1 MFENHKNVF
10 KIVIIL
16 RGVLKFKFCYWYTQ
30 RLKIM
35 EVDLHLFDYLGLD
48 ILLAGLREIFIRPG
62 IRGLD
67 QNSGLHFLR
76 TLNWA
81 KKDLIYSCYNNKLK
95 SMSVFVALLVVSLL
109 VGFIVGFIDRKQSA
123 DRFKFRNL
131 QFQIELKIFR
141 LEQRNS
147 F

>member
-1 MFENHKNVF
+1 
-10 KIVIIL
+10 
-16 RGVLKFKFCYWYTQ
+16 
-30 RLKIM
+30 M

-67 QNSGLHFLR
+67 QHSGLHFLR

-81 KKDLIYSCYNNKLK
+81 KKDPIYSRYNNKLK

-123 DRFKFRNL
+123 DR
-131 QFQIELKIFR
+131 
-141 LEQRNS
+141 
-147 F
+147 